1 MFEALL
7 ERDMLRASGTT
18 GVGLAP
24 KILVVS
30 NMYPTSDA
38 PAFGKFVETQVEALR
53 KLGCEQD
60 VLVIQGRNRL
70 TKYLSGIIAI
80 RNRVRTGCYSHLH
93 AYYGLCGFIAIFQNE
108 VPVIVTFCG
117 SDLNP
122 GFAGRKRAR
131 FRSLVIIALGQ
142 LAALR
147 ARSCIVRSR
156 EMLSRL
162 RWHKARERT
171 RIITSGLDLHLFSP
185 SSRIEA
191 RGRLGWN
198 LQNPV
203 VLFVCSDAA
212 LPAVKRPEL
221 AKAVMDEVRRARPEA
236 ELKIVAGRP
245 QGELPDYYN
254 AADLLLLTS
263 ANEGSP
269 NVVKEALACNLPVV
283 STRVG
288 DVPELL
294 AGLKN
299 CHVCPP
305 DPGEISAKVIEVLAS
320 KERTDSRNRM
330 SAYSLERTS
339 VALLEVYRDVSS
351 RLRTQPGLTS
361 SMEGSVR

>member
-1 MFEALL
+1 
-7 ERDMLRASGTT
+7 
-18 GVGLAP
+18 
-24 KILVVS
+24 
-30 NMYPTSDA
+30 MYPTADK
-38 PAFGKFVETQVEALR
+38 PAFGKFVESQIEALR
-53 KLGCEQD
+53 RLGCQQD
-60 VLVIQGRNRL
+60 VLLVQGRNKF
-70 TKYLSGIIAI
+70 TKYFSGIRAI
-80 RNRVRTGCYSHLH
+80 RKRVRSGCYSHLH
-93 AYYGLCGFIAIFQNE
+93 AYYGLCGFIAVCQNK

-122 GFAGRKRAR
+122 GFAGTKRAPL
-131 FRSLVIIALGQ
+131 RSLIINALGQ

-147 ARSCIVRSR
+147 ASLCIVRSG

-162 RWHKARERT
+162 VPFKARLHA
-171 RIITSGLDLHLFSP
+171 RIITSGLDLHRFSP
-185 SSRIEA
+185 VSRIEA
-191 RGRLGWN
+191 RGRLGWS
-198 LQNPV
+198 LEDPV

-221 AKAVMDEVRRARPEA
+221 AKAVVEEVKRVLPAA

-288 DVPELL
+288 DVADLL
-294 AGLKN
+294 AGLNN
-299 CHVCPP
+299 CHVCEA
-305 DPGEISAKVIEVLAS
+305 DSGKMSAKVIEVLTS
-320 KERTDSRNRM
+320 GERTNSRQRM

-339 VALLEVYRDVSS
+339 LAILEVYRDVSS
-351 RLRTQPGLTS
+351 RVRAETSLTS
-361 SMEGSVR
+361 TMEGSV